1 MKKSKKRPNKDI
13 HLRDIKPRKNVKG
26 GWAVIVAPMAGQG
39 SSSAPQRNLATT
51 AVLIA

>member
-1 MKKSKKRPNKDI
+1 MKKSKKRPSKDI

-39 SSSAPQRNLATT
+39 SGSTPQPVSPTK